1 MAPTLGFSGYQPL
14 MRAYIG
20 QGMRQDQ
27 MRLDKVRVDA
37 LLASLRKHG
46 VSEELIDTVIN
57 EIDQDNAANMRVT
70 TKGQVTIPRNIRE
83 TMGITPKS
91 EVEFV
96 EENGKFFIVKSGNR
110 KATGNL
116 RKLEGIATVKMS
128 TDEILELT
136 RELT

>member
-1 MAPTLGFSGYQPL
+1 
-14 MRAYIG
+14 
-20 QGMRQDQ
+20 